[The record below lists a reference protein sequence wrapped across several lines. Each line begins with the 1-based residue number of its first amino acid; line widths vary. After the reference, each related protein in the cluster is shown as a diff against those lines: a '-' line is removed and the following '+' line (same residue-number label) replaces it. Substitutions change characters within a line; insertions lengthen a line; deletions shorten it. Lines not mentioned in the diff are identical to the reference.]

1 MVFNATLNNISVISW
16 RSVLLVEETG
26 GPGKNH
32 RYLEMVKFGVKVSLI
47 EPGRYGGATSAASPE
62 MVDIFT
68 VYYRIWRSRH
78 GRDRMVVGFTTTYAI
93 SVYLHTDVVSS
104 NPAHGEVYNI
114 MS

>member
-1 MVFNATLNNISVISW
+1 MNVSSVRGRFSWPGYSTYKISKYA
-16 RSVLLVEETG
+16 VETMSDSL
-26 GPGKNH
+26 
-32 RYLEMVKFGVKVSLI
+32 RLEMVKFGVKVSLI

-78 GRDRMVVGFTTTYAI
+78 GRDRIVVGFTTTYAI

-114 MS
+114 M